1 VTADDRRP
9 TSSQVQW
16 AKVLPLRPST
26 ASAQPIA
33 VDLERLATEVGTT
46 LTELVAVADAHGI
59 ELSPAA
65 RRAAALFDGR
75 PPAVEAGAE
84 LSPALAQFAAT
95 LDELLTSHTLELDV
109 LRRQF
114 LRVLRVATAA
124 TVLPGSHMSLTET
137 GMLAGSR
144 QTIEATDRLD
154 YVLKHPRSV
163 DAAAMKHLRGQVQ
176 DLNER
181 YDRTPST
188 SLLPV
193 AGQHLSQIVFL
204 REHAP
209 DERVHHELRAIEAQ
223 AATLMGQ
230 LVWDASQRRDHT
242 TANTYY
248 DQAISA
254 ARHTGD
260 TTMEG
265 YAFLRKSFVA
275 LYGERNPRQGR
286 SLARQAAALTRNGMS
301 HALAGLAL
309 LHVGEAFAM
318 LGERR
323 GCEAA
328 LGEAEP
334 QLAQVQPTDPAYRL
348 YCPDQLGRLQ
358 GSCYLFLG
366 DPKKAQPIL
375 ESTARSLHDRQKS
388 RAIVL
393 GNLALAHIR
402 QHDLEEA
409 ATTLHQAIDVVEL
422 TRGGGAL
429 TVLFTAGREL
439 RPWQREPIV
448 QDVHDRLLAL
458 VAA

>member
-1 VTADDRRP
+1 VTGNDRRP
-9 TSSQVQW
+9 TSGQVQG
-16 AKVLPLRPST
+16 AKVIPLRHST
-26 ASAQPIA
+26 TSAQPIA
-33 VDLERLATEVGTT
+33 VDLERLATEVGAT

-65 RRAAALFDGR
+65 RQAAAVLDGR
-75 PPAVEAGAE
+75 PPGVEAGADF
-84 LSPALAQFAAT
+84 SPALARFAAT
-95 LDELLTSHTLELDV
+95 LDELVTSHTLELDV

-114 LRVLRVATAA
+114 LRALGVATGA
-124 TVLPGSHMSLTET
+124 TILPRSHTSLTES
-137 GMLAGSR
+137 GMLATGQ
-144 QTIEATDRLD
+144 QTIAATERLD

-163 DAAAMKHLRGQVQ
+163 DTAVMKHLWGQVQ
-176 DLNER
+176 ELNER

-188 SLLPV
+188 SLLPI
-193 AGQHLSQIVFL
+193 AGQQLSQIVFL

-209 DERVHHELRAIEAQ
+209 EDRVHHELCAIEAQ

-230 LVWDASQRRDHT
+230 LVWDASQRRDHA

-254 ARHTGD
+254 ARHTRD
-260 TTMEG
+260 TTVEG

-286 SLARQAAALTRNGMS
+286 SLARQAAALTRNGTS

-328 LGEAEP
+328 LGAAEP
-334 QLAQVQPTDPAYRL
+334 QLAQVLPTDPAYRL

-402 QHDLEEA
+402 RHDLEEA
-409 ATTLHQAIDVVEL
+409 AATLHQAIDVVEL

-439 RPWQREPIV
+439 RPWQREPVV